1 MCVLSLV
8 SLIWVNIVN
17 MWFSLMCLLILVLV
31 FGLICDRFLPFFFY
45 RWVFAFFEIADGR
58 LRG

>member
-31 FGLICDRFLPFFFY
+31 FGLICDRFLPFFFLS
-45 RWVFAFFEIADGR
+45 VGFCIF
-58 LRG
+58 